1 MLNTPEIDPKTC
13 GTNSTIKSREEATS
27 KKAGS
32 AETYWERDTVIGG
45 KPWSQRRVRDTLTHS
60 GAHRE
65 DQSP

>member
-1 MLNTPEIDPKTC
+1 MDWKP
-13 GTNSTIKSREEATS
+13 GRRNSTTKGREEANL